1 MHRNPHSHK
10 GENGKV
16 MIIGGSKHQHGAP
29 LFSALAAEASGV
41 DLLYVAVP
49 ARHEGVVKQTSL
61 NFQVHSFAGDALA
74 EADLKALLELLAT
87 MDAAVIGPGLG
98 RTPKEQGVIQEL
110 IEACPCAMVL
120 DASALQSWTLDA
132 IEEKAA
138 VLTPHLGE
146 LERMGI
152 AQDEIDQRSI
162 STPCTILCKG
172 PIDRITGADGRTEEI
187 TGGNAGLTIGGTG
200 DALAGLTA
208 GLMAQHMDVFDA
220 CVLAS
225 KTIKKAGEKLKSH
238 YTTRDVI
245 GAIPELLKKT

>member
-1 MHRNPHSHK
+1 MHRDPHSHK

-41 DLLYVAVP
+41 DLIYVSVP
-49 ARHEGVVKQTSL
+49 AGHEGVAKQTSL

-74 EADLKALLELLAT
+74 EPDLTSLLELLAT

-98 RTPKEQGVIQEL
+98 RTPTEQNVIQEL

-120 DASALQSWTLDA
+120 DASALQSWTLDT

-146 LERMGI
+146 LERLGI
-152 AQDEIDQRSI
+152 D
-162 STPCTILCKG
+162 P
-172 PIDRITGADGRTEEI
+172 
-187 TGGNAGLTIGGTG
+187 
-200 DALAGLTA
+200 
-208 GLMAQHMDVFDA
+208 
-220 CVLAS
+220 
-225 KTIKKAGEKLKSH
+225 KAIE
-238 YTTRDVI
+238 D
-245 GAIPELLKKT
+245 